1 MIYQFFFSVT
11 VLLLYARKKKVRRLT
26 FGIITQERE
35 PGCGRISCNTR
46 ALVQPLI
53 RPNFDTAQKL
63 ELSQREYI

>member
-1 MIYQFFFSVT
+1 M
-11 VLLLYARKKKVRRLT
+11 REKKKVRRLT